1 MHLISFHLDGF
12 GCGGAEILTRTATY
26 AECLFD
32 LGIHTP
38 IYAALKTYSIGKT
51 MLGAVGAEKKALI
64 VLDYDKPLKGADMSR
79 YAGYPVHG
87 CISLTQ
93 RGQEV
98 LQLLDMMG
106 AEP

>member
-12 GCGGAEILTRTATY
+12 RCGGTEILARAATY

-51 MLGAVGAEKKALI
+51 MLGAVGALNAVQIAVWIIKNKK
-64 VLDYDKPLKGADMSR
+64 
-79 YAGYPVHG
+79 
-87 CISLTQ
+87 
-93 RGQEV
+93 
-98 LQLLDMMG
+98 
-106 AEP
+106 